1 MQVCGRYVCE
11 FTLRRQTERWFTRSS
26 SSWSAPAGIQPLAE
40 VEMHRRRLASAPL
53 RRMARRDG
61 GPMGK
66 HELGFDERMKFV
78 SDAGAELN

>member
-1 MQVCGRYVCE
+1 
-11 FTLRRQTERWFTRSS
+11 
-26 SSWSAPAGIQPLAE
+26 
-40 VEMHRRRLASAPL
+40 MHRRRLASAPL